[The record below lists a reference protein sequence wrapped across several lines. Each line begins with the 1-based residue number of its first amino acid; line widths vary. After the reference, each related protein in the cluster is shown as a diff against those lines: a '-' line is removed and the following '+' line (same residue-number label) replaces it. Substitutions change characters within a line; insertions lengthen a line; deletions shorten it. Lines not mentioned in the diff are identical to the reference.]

1 MQLRGWPEFP
11 SAVIFIG
18 RSRAS
23 INFAPLPRTP
33 KSPVMAVSTEA
44 LSASRSRTLGLV
56 FLLTTSV
63 GWGFNWPVTKYLL
76 SELPPLTMRG
86 VTGVSGSVLLA
97 LVVLARGQSLRV
109 ERRLWPRLC
118 LYAVLNV
125 SCWMALMG
133 IALLWLG
140 AGEASMI
147 AYTMPVW
154 ASLLAWPI
162 LGERPTVLRVVAL
175 AMAFGGLTVIL
186 GGGGFVVTP
195 EKMAGFVMVLGG
207 AFAFALGAV
216 LSKRLPLPLPSMTS
230 AAWQIGLGCLP
241 VGIVGLLLE
250 RADFGNVTPLGWG
263 LLGYGTVVQ
272 FCVAYVSWFAA
283 LERLPASM
291 AALGTMLVPVIGVL
305 AGAMALQEPLG
316 VSQIVALAFT
326 VTGVALATKS

>member
-1 MQLRGWPEFP
+1 MRQRGWPEFP
-11 SAVIFIG
+11 LAVIFTG
-18 RSRAS
+18 YADGF
-23 INFAPLPRTP
+23 FARPRTP
-33 KSPVMAVSTEA
+33 NPVMAVSTEA

-86 VTGVSGSVLLA
+86 VTGVSGAVLLA

-195 EKMAGFVMVLGG
+195 EKVAGFVMVLGG

-216 LSKRLPLPLPSMTS
+216 LSKKLPLPLPSMTS

-250 RADFGNVTPLGWG
+250 RADFGNVSTLGWW

-272 FCVAYVSWFAA
+272 FCIAYVAWFAA

-291 AALGTMLVPVIGVL
+291 AAVGTMLVPVIGVL
-305 AGAMALQEPLG
+305 AGALALQEPLG
-316 VSQIVALAFT
+316 ISQIAALTFT
-326 VTGVALATKS
+326 VTGVALATRS

>member
-1 MQLRGWPEFP
+1 M
-11 SAVIFIG
+11 SV
-18 RSRAS
+18 S
-23 INFAPLPRTP
+23 I
-33 KSPVMAVSTEA
+33 EA
-44 LSASRSRTLGLV
+44 RSASRAKSLGLI

-86 VTGVSGSVLLA
+86 VTGISGAVLLA

-109 ERRLWPRLC
+109 ERALWLRLW
-118 LYAVLNV
+118 LYATLNV

-186 GGGGFVVTP
+186 GGGGFAVTP

-216 LSKRLPLPLPSMTS
+216 LSKKLPLPLPPMTS
-230 AAWQIGLGCLP
+230 ATWQIGLGCLP
-241 VGIVGLLLE
+241 VGIVGLLVE
-250 RADFGNVTPLGWG
+250 SADFGAVTTLGWW

-272 FCVAYVSWFAA
+272 FCIAYVSWFAA

-291 AALGTMLVPVIGVL
+291 AAVGTMLVPVIGVL
-305 AGAMALQEPLG
+305 AGAAALREPLG
-316 VSQIVALAFT
+316 VSQMVALTFT
-326 VTGVALATKS
+326 VLGVALATRS